1 MFNGSLFGRNTR
13 KEKKEKREK
22 RFNSKLN
29 KNLQKSAEKNLEALL
44 EPAKRLLS
52 QNKTK
57 KPKLSKEISL
67 KTQHDK

>member
-1 MFNGSLFGRNTR
+1 VFNGSLFGRNTR

-57 KPKLSKEISL
+57 KTKTL
-67 KTQHDK
+67 KRNKFKNPT